1 VLSLQLRRF
10 LFSGLLATGV
20 HFVVA
25 VGLIRQAQA
34 EPAGANA
41 IAFVVATAFSYV
53 INTLW
58 SFGGV
63 LGGPTL
69 VRFLTVQS
77 IGVALAALV
86 SGTADRLGLHYVIGT
101 ACVPLFVTPITYT
114 MHRLWT
120 YRVRPLAQTQSP
132 LER

>member
-1 VLSLQLRRF
+1 MVLSPQLRRF
-10 LFSGLLATGV
+10 LLSGLLATGV
-20 HFVVA
+20 HFAVA
-25 VGLIRQAQA
+25 VSLIRQGQA
-34 EPAGANA
+34 EPAPANA

-58 SFGGV
+58 SFGSAVGGV
-63 LGGPTL
+63 TL
-69 VRFLTVQS
+69 IRFVLVQLL
-77 IGVALAALV
+77 GVALAALV

-114 MHRLWT
+114 LHRLWT
-120 YRVRPLAQTQSP
+120 YRARAQAQPP